1 LSPRLEEI
9 RISTSI
15 IVTLLKIVI
24 DINGFNTLLI
34 KMEGWKGSKINF
46 GIQQLALDMFITL
59 LCEIMFIEMEDSQQ
73 QY

>member
-1 LSPRLEEI
+1 
-9 RISTSI
+9 
-15 IVTLLKIVI
+15 
-24 DINGFNTLLI
+24 
-34 KMEGWKGSKINF
+34 MEGWKGSKINF